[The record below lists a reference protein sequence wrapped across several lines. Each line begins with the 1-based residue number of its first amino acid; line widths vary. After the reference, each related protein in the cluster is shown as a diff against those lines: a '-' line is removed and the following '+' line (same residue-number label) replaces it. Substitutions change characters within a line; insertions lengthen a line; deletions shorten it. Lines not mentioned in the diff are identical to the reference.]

1 MLTSCGGFFGKS
13 LDFVFICKK
22 CKFSVTQMY
31 EMLVKSEVI
40 KFILSGRDTDIVF
53 IIIYCG
59 RVSENYKI

>member
-1 MLTSCGGFFGKS
+1 
-13 LDFVFICKK
+13 
-22 CKFSVTQMY
+22 MY

-40 KFILSGRDTDIVF
+40 KFTLSGRDTDIVF

>member
-1 MLTSCGGFFGKS
+1 
-13 LDFVFICKK
+13 
-22 CKFSVTQMY
+22 MY
-31 EMLVKSEVI
+31 EILVKSKVI